1 MSISFNDQPKL
12 VLFITL
18 CSISLVESAYT
29 YQKLNELMPEL
40 RQFLGLTHL
49 GTLRPLNTP
58 KANQQPIHL
67 SAFAIPSF
75 ADQGQ
80 FQASKRTPDY
90 NELRVRK
97 SNNLRNLMRIGKRHF
112 DSNEQKGNSAFA
124 PNGEEQTGG
133 NIYYYS
139 PSFPIDNQLPF
150 IKPYRPQS
158 IWL

>member
-1 MSISFNDQPKL
+1 MRLSTFYSSFKIL
-12 VLFITL
+12 LLFFAYFSSST
-18 CSISLVESAYT
+18 VNTAYT
-29 YQKLNELMPEL
+29 YQKLNDLMPEL

-58 KANQQPIHL
+58 KTSQQQIHL
-67 SAFAIPSF
+67 TAFALPSF
-75 ADQGQ
+75 SGEEQ
-80 FQASKRTPDY
+80 FQASKRAPEL

-97 SNNLRNLMRIGKRHF
+97 SNNLRNLMRIGKRRPEEIKRSLSVGE
-112 DSNEQKGNSAFA
+112 DSEQNE
-124 PNGEEQTGG
+124 G

-150 IKPYRPQS
+150 NKRYHPQS

>member
-1 MSISFNDQPKL
+1 MSISFADQPKL

-80 FQASKRTPDY
+80 FQ
-90 NELRVRK
+90 LRVRK
-97 SNNLRNLMRIGKRHF
+97 SNNLRNLMRIGKRRL

-124 PNGEEQTGG
+124 PNGDEQTGG

-139 PSFPIDNQLPF
+139 PSFPIDNQLPVIF
-150 IKPYRPQS
+150 LEKFFSPKYGNIIRKH
-158 IWL
+158 